1 MLISL
6 TFLIK
11 IRNAGPNKSIKVF
24 KQIRAFLWIYYD
36 TTYPGYTY
44 DGVRLV
50 SPSLSM
56 SAIQYTSPL
65 NDTSE
70 VARCVL
76 CSLLIACYIPPSNL
90 KYPDKKIIFRRA
102 KSSICTSALTSEVVV
117 NCNIDSHSL
126 YYKS

>member
-1 MLISL
+1 MRDL
-6 TFLIK
+6 TKVLK
-11 IRNAGPNKSIKVF
+11 SSNKSELFCGLIMTQPTRGI
-24 KQIRAFLWIYYD
+24 QIGFTKSLHVSDSIY
-36 TTYPGYTY
+36 
-44 DGVRLV
+44 LF
-50 SPSLSM
+50 SS
-56 SAIQYTSPL
+56 SPL